1 MLNFVCKNECWNIYH
16 FALIPL
22 CCTNTRYIK
31 ENLKKMT
38 SESVEVVS
46 SSKNNYKR
54 LLDNIDIISFDLG
67 TLEIGDNIFVNL
79 VYDQELDD
87 FYVSLIEED
96 DNNEREIRRITLK
109 SGQMESLQN
118 VLPKVS
124 LFTFYLCILIK

>member
-1 MLNFVCKNECWNIYH
+1 
-16 FALIPL
+16 
-22 CCTNTRYIK
+22 
-31 ENLKKMT
+31 MT